1 MRIMLMEVD
10 TEECTLTTLDGEKY
24 NVNPS
29 DITVCCTW
37 TPTTE
42 IEIVTVGGKKV
53 CKNLSS
59 GQSIRLI

>member
-42 IEIVTVGGKKV
+42 IEIVTVGGV
-53 CKNLSS
+53 FVN
-59 GQSIRLI
+59 